1 MLQPSTVVTVDC
13 AKKVEHV
20 LEAKEEKDNN
30 SSALSVSNWELPLV
44 LASLRVFKDAA
55 KNATVKKKKI
65 DSNKDE
71 GDLDIDLGCSWS
83 DWGSWSGCS
92 LTCGGRGQM
101 TRSRSQTGSR
111 VCGDTGEET
120 RDCHTNLC
128 PVDCEMSG
136 WGVWSA
142 CSASCGTGQRSR
154 TRTVS
159 REAANWGNKCPANRE
174 EVEPCVEAECRVDG
188 GWSSWSR
195 YGYCSESCGT
205 GTRSRSRTCSQPP
218 PQFGGE
224 TCTGPNLETKECF
237 LKTCPPVDGGWTS
250 WTRWSACSTT
260 CDWGE
265 QRRTRTCTQ
274 PPAQF
279 GGRECTGA
287 RFQNNKCML
296 RRCPTTEDTEIS
308 EANVTE
314 TTVSSEVAPS
324 SRADVISVKNCPK
337 PPNVLGFLNPS
348 LLGTNES
355 LPANIS
361 DVRPGDTIIYKC
373 SKGWVLDTY
382 TNRRTF
388 TLSCN
393 DDGHYDTPS
402 SWPRCKAASHCVGP
416 VARPAEDADIYL
428 PVPRRDARV
437 NTRVTYRCK
446 QNTQREVSAGCF
458 YDGLYRYDQAWPS
471 CEQTSASLDLC
482 SESGP
487 DSANSNVIIAIPRL
501 SETSHGWLTSPG
513 YPDTNNRSSSCS
525 WTLKAPH
532 GYILAIG
539 VEDVRIDSIDGAVA
553 PVKLM
558 QPGVIMEDKMIK
570 LSDVGRTFLTG
581 DNIATIK
588 SVPGSSSQ
596 AWRLS
601 YLVIE
606 PT

>member
-13 AKKVEHV
+13 DKDKHD
-20 LEAKEEKDNN
+20 LEADEAKDN
-30 SSALSVSNWELPLV
+30 SDVSVSNWELPLV

-65 DSNKDE
+65 DADKE
-71 GDLDIDLGCSWS
+71 VEADIDLGCSWS
-83 DWGSWSGCS
+83 DWSSWSGCS

-101 TRSRSQTGSR
+101 TRTRSQTGSR
-111 VCGDTGEET
+111 VCGEAEEEA
-120 RDCHTNLC
+120 RDCLTNLC
-128 PVDCEMSG
+128 PVDCEMSR
-136 WGVWSA
+136 WGDWSS

-154 TRTVS
+154 VRTVI
-159 REAANWGNKCPANRE
+159 REAANWGNKCPTNRE
-174 EVEPCVEAECRVDG
+174 EVEPCEEAECRVDG
-188 GWSSWSR
+188 GWSGWSR
-195 YGYCSESCGT
+195 WGYCSESCGT

-218 PQFGGE
+218 PQYGGE
-224 TCTGPNLETKECF
+224 TCSGPSLETKECF
-237 LKTCPPVDGGWTS
+237 LKNCPPVDGGWTT

-274 PPAQF
+274 PPAEF
-279 GGRECTGA
+279 GGRECSGA

-296 RRCPTTEDTEIS
+296 RRCPTTETTEES
-308 EANVTE
+308 KSYVTE
-314 TTVSSEVAPS
+314 TTLAPEVSPS
-324 SRADVISVKNCPK
+324 SRADVVIIKKCPK
-337 PPNVLGFLNPS
+337 PPYVLGFLNPS
-348 LLGTNES
+348 IIGTNGS
-355 LPANIS
+355 LLTNIS
-361 DVRPGDTIIYKC
+361 DVRPGGKIIYKC
-373 SKGWVLDTY
+373 SKGWVIDTF

-388 TLSCN
+388 TMSCN

-402 SWPRCKAASHCVGP
+402 SWPRCWPASHCVGP
-416 VARPAEDADIYL
+416 VARPPKDADVYL
-428 PVPRRDARV
+428 AVPRRDARV

-446 QNTQREVSAGCF
+446 QNTQRDISAGCF
-458 YDGLYRYDQAWPS
+458 YDGLYRYDPAWPS
-471 CEQTSASLDLC
+471 CAQTSASIDLC

-501 SETSHGWLTSPG
+501 SETSHGWVTSPG

-539 VEDVRIDSIDGAVA
+539 VEDIRIDSKDGTDS
-553 PVKLM
+553 PVKIH
-558 QPGVIMEDKMIK
+558 PGILREDKMIK

-581 DNIATIK
+581 DNIATIR
-588 SVPGSSSQ
+588 SVPGSSQ

-601 YLVIE
+601 YLVME